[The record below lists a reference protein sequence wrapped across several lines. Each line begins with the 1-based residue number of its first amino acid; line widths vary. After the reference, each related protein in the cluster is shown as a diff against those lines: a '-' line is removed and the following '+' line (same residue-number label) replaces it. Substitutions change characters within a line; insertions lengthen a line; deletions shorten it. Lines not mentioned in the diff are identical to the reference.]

1 MNTTS
6 SQDLISLI
14 INFPSLIEK
23 VYIKEEYLQ
32 GKDKVMF
39 HIIVAEYEKNKS
51 LVFQN
56 LNKYNSFDTDY
67 FIERLEN
74 NLYSSSKDTA
84 IITLQKNIIDDY
96 KNRETER
103 IIKEHED
110 DYEKIISELEKLKEI
125 NYNEVEYITAKD
137 IFKEL
142 AKENKKVETTYPK
155 LDYSLNISEH
165 DLVIVAGATG
175 GGKTTFAL
183 NLLNRMSKNYQCVYI
198 NMEMSKNVL
207 YKRLVSMSSGIE
219 IMKLN
224 NLENLTK
231 EEKQLA
237 KDTMLDLEKRKI
249 MVLNKSFKIDEI
261 KKQIANIKNDKHTIV
276 FVDHIGLIKSTGNSL
291 YEKMTNVA
299 KELRAISLDYNC
311 TIIGL
316 CQLSRESQ
324 KNNDEPKLQD
334 LRDSG
339 EIEQSSRKV
348 ILLYN
353 TTKDLKSRVYDMKV
367 IIAKND
373 DGNKL
378 TLPFRFDRYQQTFSE
393 VYN

>member
-110 DYEKIISELEKLKEI
+110 EYEKIISELEKLKEI

>member
-1 MNTTS
+1 
-6 SQDLISLI
+6 
-14 INFPSLIEK
+14 
-23 VYIKEEYLQ
+23 
-32 GKDKVMF
+32 
-39 HIIVAEYEKNKS
+39 
-51 LVFQN
+51 
-56 LNKYNSFDTDY
+56 
-67 FIERLEN
+67 
-74 NLYSSSKDTA
+74 
-84 IITLQKNIIDDY
+84 
-96 KNRETER
+96 
-103 IIKEHED
+103 
-110 DYEKIISELEKLKEI
+110 
-125 NYNEVEYITAKD
+125 
-137 IFKEL
+137 
-142 AKENKKVETTYPK
+142 
-155 LDYSLNISEH
+155 
-165 DLVIVAGATG
+165 
-175 GGKTTFAL
+175 
-183 NLLNRMSKNYQCVYI
+183 
-198 NMEMSKNVL
+198 
-207 YKRLVSMSSGIE
+207 
-219 IMKLN
+219 MKLN

-373 DGNKL
+373 DGNKWKL
-378 TLPFRFDRYQQTFSE
+378 
-393 VYN
+393 

>member
-165 DLVIVAGATG
+165 DLVIVAGETG